1 MTLVVLDSDSPART
15 ISRVPEGETTR
26 EHPLRDLIFDNPAI
40 LPLTELDPGIGRV
53 VAVAKELNLPG
64 SGFIDVLL
72 VSEHGR
78 LIVVE
83 CKLWRNP
90 QARREVIGQV
100 LDYAGELAR
109 IGYEG
114 LQRAISSRLKR
125 QGNVLHQLIAG
136 AGSTISE
143 ATLVDRVDRDLA
155 AGRFLLLIV
164 GDGITEGAQ
173 RIGAFL
179 TRHAGLAFDLAMIEI
194 AEYRETAPGSTQP
207 RRILHPRILARTA
220 VIERHVIR
228 NEMPNAVIE
237 PIADADEVAVARP
250 AGSGANAEAI
260 SSWRRFVDRFA
271 RETQFDDPAQLPP
284 RVGGVNLMRLPLNN
298 DLDMTLYR
306 SSSAAEVGV
315 FVRFRGPEAS
325 AWFEALKTEAQA
337 IAADFAEDGLPAPSW
352 TSLGGENTLTVT
364 SPSALPWTAEAEAEQ
379 QAWMARVANRS
390 INSLKPRLT
399 RLTELA

>member
-1 MTLVVLDSDSPART
+1 MTLVLLEDSGAART
-15 ISRVPEGETTR
+15 ITRVPEGEATR

-90 QARREVIGQV
+90 QARREVVGQV

-109 IGYEG
+109 IGFEG
-114 LQRAISSRLKR
+114 LQRAVSSRLKR
-125 QGNVLHQLIAG
+125 PGNVLYEHIRAAG
-136 AGSTISE
+136 GTIPES
-143 ATLVDRVDRDLA
+143 ALVDRLDRDLA

-194 AEYRETAPGSTQP
+194 AEYRDRDEAGAV
-207 RRILHPRILARTA
+207 RRILHPRILTRTA

-228 NEMPNAVIE
+228 NEVPSAVIE
-237 PIADADEVAVARP
+237 PIADGADAQPARSP
-250 AGSGANAEAI
+250 ASGANAEAI
-260 SSWRRFVDRFA
+260 ASWRSFVERFA
-271 RETQFDDPAQLPP
+271 HDTRFDDPAQLPP
-284 RVGGVNLMRLPLNN
+284 RVGGLNWMRLPLTP
-298 DLDMTLYR
+298 DLSMTLYR
-306 SSSAAEVGV
+306 SSANGEIGA
-315 FVRFRGPEAS
+315 FVRFTGPEAS
-325 AWFEALKTEAQA
+325 DWFEALRADEAA
-337 IAADFAEDGLPAPSW
+337 IADEFAEDDLPAPAWKSVR
-352 TSLGGENTLTVT
+352 GENTISVT
-364 SPSALPWTAEAEAEQ
+364 APAPLPWDADAEAYQ
-379 QAWMARVANRS
+379 QHWMSRAANRL
-390 INSLKPRLT
+390 INSLKPRLA
-399 RLTELA
+399 RLTEPA

>member
-1 MTLVVLDSDSPART
+1 MTLVVLDGDGPARS
-15 ISRVPEGETTR
+15 IARVPEGEATR

-40 LPLTELDPGIGRV
+40 LPLTELDPGIGRIV
-53 VAVAKELNLPG
+53 PVAKELNLPG

-90 QARREVIGQV
+90 QARREVVGQV

-125 QGNVLHQLIAG
+125 QGNLLHELITSAG
-136 AGSTISE
+136 GAIPE

-194 AEYRETAPGSTQP
+194 AEYREATPGSTQP

-228 NEMPNAVIE
+228 NEVPNAVIE
-237 PIADADEVAVARP
+237 PISDADEVAPTRP

-284 RVGGVNLMRLPLNN
+284 RVGGVNWMRMPLHD
-298 DLDMTLYR
+298 DLDTTLYR
-306 SSSAAEVGV
+306 SSSSAEVGA

-325 AWFEALKTEAQA
+325 AWYEALQTEAKA
-337 IAADFAEDGLPAPSW
+337 IDAEFAEDALPTPNW
-352 TSLGGENTLTVT
+352 TSLRGENTLTVT
-364 SPSALPWTAEAEAEQ
+364 SPSPLPWTAEAEAQQ
-379 QAWMARVANRS
+379 QAWMARVANRL
-390 INSLKPRLT
+390 INSLKPRLAQ
-399 RLTELA
+399 LTEPA